1 MESAKALAGWERR
14 NPKQRCQTFPNF
26 PNFSRSWYVLV
37 PEQGAVELYGRDPI
51 VAESLAAGFS
61 DDVLP
66 SPRVSWRDRAEGTN
80 AAYQILAPKPRLMVC
95 CCSLKS
101 LE

>member
-1 MESAKALAGWERR
+1 M
-14 NPKQRCQTFPNF
+14 
-26 PNFSRSWYVLV
+26 
-37 PEQGAVELYGRDPI
+37 ELYGRDPI

-66 SPRVSWRDRAEGTN
+66 SPRVSWRDRAEEGTN

>member
-14 NPKQRCQTFPNF
+14 NPKQRCQTFP
-26 PNFSRSWYVLV
+26 RKGLGMSWCQM
-37 PEQGAVELYGRDPI
+37 EQAAVELYGRDPI

-66 SPRVSWRDRAEGTN
+66 SPRVSWRDRAEEGTN